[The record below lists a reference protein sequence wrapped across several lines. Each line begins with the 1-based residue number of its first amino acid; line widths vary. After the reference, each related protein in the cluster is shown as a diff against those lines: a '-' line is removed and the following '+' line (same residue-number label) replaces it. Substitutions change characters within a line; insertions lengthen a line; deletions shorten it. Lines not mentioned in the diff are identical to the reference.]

1 MKNLVKI
8 IIVVLAISFSFAITS
23 CTKKSHGFNYKS
35 DPKRG
40 ASSYDPA
47 ATKHY
52 PVQKKY
58 IISSK
63 RKTILGHQKPLKTD

>member
-1 MKNLVKI
+1 MKAFVKI
-8 IIVVLAISFSFAITS
+8 IILVLAISFSLASTS

-58 IISSK
+58 IISRK
-63 RKTILGHQKPLKTD
+63 RKTILGHQRPLKTN